1 MGKRK
6 KRLLFDVLDDVSAEN
21 TREVGPPRPSGRK
34 ARSRKTP
41 SGSRKKKTTPVGPPE
56 IRITRDMGVTIVVV
70 VLAFV
75 CCAYYSGLVHGRGA
89 GEGPE
94 DVNLSRATQ
103 DDGVDRSQLDEHYA
117 IRACMENYNRYT
129 VGALSDALAGYVAW
143 LQDAGYSHID
153 VYDYPHETEEGWGSF
168 IVWVGRAD
176 DAQDLEAHA
185 AALRSVRIGED
196 HPFSS
201 AFVTLFTD

>member
-6 KRLLFDVLDDVSAEN
+6 KRLLFDVLDDVAAEN
-21 TREVGPPRPSGRK
+21 TRAVGPPKPSGRK
-34 ARSRKTP
+34 TGRPKAAP
-41 SGSRKKKTTPVGPPE
+41 STRKKKVAPSAPPE

-94 DVNLSRATQ
+94 NVNLSRSTQ
-103 DDGVDRSQLDEHYA
+103 DDGVHRSQLDEHYA

-129 VGALSDALAGYVAW
+129 VGALSDTLADYVAW
-143 LQDAGYSHID
+143 LEDAGYSHVD

-168 IVWVGRAD
+168 IVWVGRAA